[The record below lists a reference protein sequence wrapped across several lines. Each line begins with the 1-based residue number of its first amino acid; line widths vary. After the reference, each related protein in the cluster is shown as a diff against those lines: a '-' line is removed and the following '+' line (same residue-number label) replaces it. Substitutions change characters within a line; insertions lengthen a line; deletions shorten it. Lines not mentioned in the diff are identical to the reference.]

1 MKVFLAAN
9 AGFCFGVKRAVDISI
24 KTREIHGKDIY
35 TLGPLIHNKDVVEFL
50 KDKGI
55 FAIEINEVDK
65 LNENDIIIIRSHG
78 ISPEVLEHLIAH
90 KLKIIDATCPYVTNI
105 QLKVKKY
112 YELGYQ
118 IIIVGDK
125 EHPEV
130 VGINGFCQNKAIIA
144 KSGEDI
150 GSLTQRVCVVSQTT
164 EKESN
169 FISVLEAVIR
179 VCKEICSFNTICT
192 ATKVRQFAAE
202 NISKKVDMM
211 LVIGGKNSS
220 NTSKL
225 YEICKTNCK
234 NTFHIENAGEIPIN
248 LLNNI
253 QNIGVTAG
261 ASTPEWIIKETI
273 KKMDNNEEVEMNE
286 QLAFMDK
293 NSNKIA
299 VGDVLKGEIVSLN
312 DKEAFVN
319 INYKADGLLPIGEVA
334 YNDEESLNDIFKI
347 GDVVQV
353 KVISRKNEDGYVVL
367 SRKELEREGT
377 LDIIKDAFEKKE
389 ILNVTVKENVKGG
402 LVASYKGVRIFIPAS
417 HLELFRVD
425 NLNDYMGKELDI
437 NIIEFVQDRRSTK
450 IVGSRR
456 DILKEEHAEVENAA
470 IVNLEIGQI
479 VEGKVMRLTSFG
491 AFVNILG
498 IDGLLHVSEI
508 SWGRVNKPSEVLTE
522 GDIIKVY
529 VLEVDKEKKKISLS
543 IKKLQEDP
551 WNNVIDKY
559 PVDTVV
565 LGKVVRFANFGA
577 FIELEPGVD
586 ALVHISQISHKH
598 INKPS
603 EVLVIGQMVKA
614 KILEVNNETKKIAL
628 SIKEVE
634 EV

>member
-1 MKVFLAAN
+1 VKVFLAAN

-202 NISKKVDMM
+202 NISKKVGMM

>member
-1 MKVFLAAN
+1 VKVFLAAN